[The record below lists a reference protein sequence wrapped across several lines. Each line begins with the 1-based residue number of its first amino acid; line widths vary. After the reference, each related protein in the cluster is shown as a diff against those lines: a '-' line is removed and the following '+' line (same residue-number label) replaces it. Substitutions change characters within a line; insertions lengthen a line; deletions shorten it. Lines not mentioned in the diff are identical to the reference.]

1 MSVIDVAVV
10 VGYLALM
17 LVIGY
22 FSGKDNESQKI
33 ISGKTF
39 DAMDSNC
46 AVGSGKP

>member
-22 FSGKDNESQKI
+22 FSGKDNESQEDYFWQNVRCH
-33 ISGKTF
+33 GF
-39 DAMDSNC
+39 QLRC
-46 AVGSGKP
+46 R

>member
-22 FSGKDNESQKI
+22 FSGKDNESQEDYFLAKQ
-33 ISGKTF
+33 SECQDF
-39 DAMDSNC
+39 QLRC
-46 AVGSGKP
+46 R

>member
-22 FSGKDNESQKI
+22 FLEKITKARKI
-33 ISGKTF
+33 IFWQNVRCHGF
-39 DAMDSNC
+39 QLRC
-46 AVGSGKP
+46 R